1 MLVFF
6 EDLSKLP
13 PKNFLFLQGDP
24 NQTELWEQ
32 LAETFGS
39 GGEGLPGMPGAGIEG
54 AEEGLGAVSG
64 MFQNM
69 VKQLLSKELL
79 YQPLKEVSE
88 KVILERGKKLAAY
101 CHMHIFFS

>member
-1 MLVFF
+1 MSF
-6 EDLSKLP
+6 DLLLK
-13 PKNFLFLQGDP
+13 GDP
-24 NQTELWEQ
+24 NQQELWEQ

-39 GGEGLPGMPGAGIEG
+39 GGEGLPGMPGMPPGAGMEG

-88 KVILERGKKLAAY
+88 KVRT
-101 CHMHIFFS
+101 CR